1 MRIKNVGKCKIIF
14 KGGSL
19 DAGKVGV
26 FNNGTEKLGV
36 ALLKAYPNNL
46 LDLDNIKQEE
56 IVEVVIDEPAEEP
69 KEEIQEAPK
78 AAPKKK
84 SKKN

>member
-26 FNNGTEKLGV
+26 FNNGTEKLGA

-46 LDLDNIKQEE
+46 LDLDNIKKEE
-56 IVEVVIDEPAEEP
+56 VVEVVFDGEKEAQKASKAPA
-69 KEEIQEAPK
+69 
-78 AAPKKK
+78 KK
-84 SKKN
+84 SKKK